1 MMFTR
6 SLAALLLLGAAP
18 SQAWAELPVPELVS
32 TTPAAD
38 AVVTVPLAELRFDF
52 AQDVHLFNVQL
63 VKIFETRNEKHVLF
77 QADGAYLLGKSFVFP
92 LQQPITRP
100 GTYRIQVMA
109 QPTDNGQSFSS
120 TYEFTVPDPSEEPSA
135 PSAEE

>member
-1 MMFTR
+1 MMLAR
-6 SLAALLLLGAAP
+6 SLAALLLAAATP

-32 TTPAAD
+32 TAPAAN
-38 AVVTVPLAELRFDF
+38 AVVTVPLGELRFDF

-92 LQQPITRP
+92 LQQPVTRP
-100 GTYRIQVMA
+100 GIYRIQVMA

-120 TYEFTVPDPSEEPSA
+120 NYEFTVPDPSAEPPA

>member
-18 SQAWAELPVPELVS
+18 SQAWAELPAPELVS

-63 VKIFETRNEKHVLF
+63 FKIFETRNEKHVLF

-109 QPTDNGQSFSS
+109 QPTYNGQSAST
-120 TYEFTVPDPSEEPSA
+120 TYEFTVPEPA
-135 PSAEE
+135 AKE

>member
-38 AVVTVPLAELRFDF
+38 AVVTVPLGELRFDF